1 MNKAVTDGLVLM
13 PPPFSAGLDVWSSGD
28 GTPGAPTYDGAANAA
43 YVPADQDFGG
53 CLELLKTDA
62 TLKLRW
68 MGQTPILPGCYLQ
81 IRARVKAMSG
91 NLPAVRIAAWAGDA
105 GGAAVTGIPLT
116 GPSVTLASYGGVV
129 TVSAIVGTGSR
140 QGVDMPWGTTP
151 VYGHVGLDLT
161 GPTGGVVR
169 IDDIEVEDVTGFF
182 LRTMM
187 DWVDVKDYG
196 AVGNGVA
203 DDAAAF
209 LAANAAAAGGGQS
222 VLVSAGTY
230 RLGET
235 VTFDVPVRFEGTVT
249 MAADRR
255 LQLTRNFDLPSYA
268 RAFGDELVGF
278 RKALQALFNFADHVT
293 LDLGGRRIEL
303 DAPIDVRAVVDS
315 PTGFQIRRTLAN
327 GQFNVAAGP
336 GWDTETWSRQASY
349 SAANPTRLT
358 GVSNVA
364 AIPVGALVEGSGVGR
379 EIYVTEKNDGA
390 GTLTLSQ
397 PLYGAAGTQSYT
409 FRRFK
414 YVLDFSGFSVLD
426 RFEIVNVEFSCA
438 GEASA
443 VMLAP
448 QGENAR
454 FADCVFNKPKD
465 RAITSIGLAC
475 QNLMVDRCQF
485 LSNEMSMRAQDRT
498 TIALNVNANDAKIR
512 DNRVQ
517 MWAHFAVCN
526 GSGHLFLGNHFFGG
540 DNETNGVRQAGLVLG
555 QTNVKT
561 TINGNYIDNSFIE
574 WTNEYT
580 AEPDYAEPQFSF
592 GGLTITGNI
601 FTVRNVAPWFRWV
614 VIKPHGSGHYIQ
626 GLNISGNVFRTVN
639 ATIDR
644 VDHVDTSFAT
654 LDFSRT
660 RNLVVQGNAFNGVT
674 QTIQNPVTVRHV
686 QNTAATTWTVNS
698 GGYLPFGAWARRVQ
712 AMVFDGPVRDAGTT
726 VLSSRPYTQAEI
738 GTDKD
743 RIEIVWPAD
752 ARGTVDVT
760 LRADNPL

>member
-13 PPPFSAGLDVWSSGD
+13 PPPFSGGLGVWSSGD
-28 GTPGAPTYDGAANAA
+28 GTPGSPSYDGASNAA
-43 YVPADQDFGG
+43 FVPADQDFGG
-53 CLELLKTDA
+53 CLELLKTQS
-62 TLKLRW
+62 TQKLRW
-68 MGQTPILPGCYLQ
+68 TGQTPILPGCYLQ
-81 IRARVKAMSG
+81 VRARVKAMSG

-105 GGAAVTGIPLT
+105 GGSAVSGIPLT
-116 GPSVTLASYGGVV
+116 GPSVTLASYGAVV

-140 QGVDMPWGTTP
+140 QGVDMPWGTGP
-151 VYGHVGLDLT
+151 AYGHFGLDLT

-169 IDDIEVEDVTGFF
+169 IDDIEIEDVTAFF
-182 LRTMM
+182 HRKMM
-187 DWVDVKDYG
+187 DWEDVRDWG
-196 AVGNGVA
+196 ARGDGVA
-203 DDAAAF
+203 DDRAAF
-209 LAANAAAAGGGQS
+209 MAANAAAAAVGRT

-230 RLGET
+230 HLGDN

-268 RAFGDELVGF
+268 RAFGDELAGF
-278 RKALQALFNFADHVT
+278 RKALQALFNFTDHVT
-293 LDLGGRRIEL
+293 LDLRGRRIEL
-303 DAPIDVRAVVDS
+303 DAPIDVRAAVGS
-315 PTGFQIRRTLAN
+315 PSGFQIRRTLAN
-327 GQFNVAAGP
+327 GQFNVQAGA
-336 GWDTETWSRQASY
+336 GWDTETWTRQANY
-349 SAANPTRLT
+349 AAANPTRLT

-364 AIPVGALVEGSGVGR
+364 AIPVGAIVQGNGVGR
-379 EIYVTEKNDGA
+379 EVYVTEKNEGA

-397 PLYGAAGTQSYT
+397 PLYGAAGTQVYT

-426 RFEIVNVEFSCA
+426 RFEIVNVEFNCA
-438 GEASA
+438 GEASG

-465 RAITSIGLAC
+465 RAVTSIGLAC

-485 LSNEMSMRAQDRT
+485 LSNEMAMRAQDRT
-498 TIALNVNANDAKIR
+498 SIALNVNANDANIR

-517 MWAHFAVCN
+517 MFAHFAVCN
-526 GSGHLFLGNHFFGG
+526 GSGHMFLGNHFFAG
-540 DNETNGVRQAGLVLG
+540 DTETNGVRQAGLVLG

-561 TINGNYIDNSFIE
+561 TINGNYIDNCFIE
-574 WTNEYT
+574 WTNEFS
-580 AEPDYAEPQFSF
+580 AEPDFAEPQFSF

-601 FTVRNVAPWFRWV
+601 FTVRNVAPWFRWI

-654 LDFSRT
+654 LDFGRT
-660 RNLVVQGNAFNGVT
+660 RNLVVEGNAFNGIS
-674 QTIQNPVTVRHV
+674 QIIQNPVTIRHN
-686 QNTAATTWTVNS
+686 QNTAAATWTVNTA
-698 GGYLPFGAWARRVQ
+698 GFLPFGAWARRVQ
-712 AMVFDGPVRDAGTT
+712 ALVFDGPVRDAGST
-726 VLSSRPYTQAEI
+726 VLSTRPYTQAEA
-738 GTDKD
+738 GAGRD

-752 ARGTVDVT
+752 ARGTVDAT
-760 LRADNPL
+760 IRADNPL

>member
-13 PPPFSAGLDVWSSGD
+13 PPPFSAGLDAWSSGD

-53 CLELLKTDA
+53 CLELLKTEA
-62 TLKLRW
+62 TQKLRW

-81 IRARVKAMSG
+81 VRARVKAMSG
-91 NLPAVRIAAWAGDA
+91 NLPAVRIAAWAGD
-105 GGAAVTGIPLT
+105 GGGGAVTGIPLA
-116 GPSVTLASYGGVV
+116 GPSVTLSAYGSVV

-169 IDDIEVEDVTGFF
+169 IDDIEVEDVTGYF

-196 AVGNGVA
+196 AVGDGVA

-209 LAANAAAAGGGQS
+209 LAANAAALAGGQS

-230 RLGET
+230 SLGSN

-255 LQLTRNFDLPSYA
+255 LSLTRNFDLPSYA
-268 RAFGDELVGF
+268 RAFGDEVTGLK
-278 RKALQALFNFADHVT
+278 KALQALFNFTDHVT
-293 LDLGGRRIEL
+293 LDLRGRRIEL
-303 DAPIDVRAVVDS
+303 DAPVDVRAAVDS
-315 PTGFQIRRTLAN
+315 PAGFQTRRTLAN

-336 GWDTETWSRQASY
+336 GWDTETWTRQASY
-349 SAANPTRLT
+349 AAANPTRLS

-364 AIPVGALVEGSGVGR
+364 AIPVGARVEGTGVGR
-379 EIYVTEKNDGA
+379 EIYVTEKNEGA

-397 PLYGAAGTQSYT
+397 PLYGAAGTQNYT

-426 RFEIVNVEFSCA
+426 RFEIVNVEFNCA
-438 GEASA
+438 GEASG

-454 FADCVFNKPKD
+454 FADCVFNKPRD
-465 RAITSIGLAC
+465 RGITSIGLAC

-485 LSNEMSMRAQDRT
+485 ISNEMSMRAQDRT
-498 TIALNVNANDAKIR
+498 SIALNVNANDAKIR

-517 MWAHFAVCN
+517 MFAHFAVCN

-540 DNETNGVRQAGLVLG
+540 DSETMGVRQAGLVLG

-574 WTNEYT
+574 WTNEYS

-601 FTVRNVAPWFRWV
+601 LTVRNVAPWFRWI
-614 VIKPHGSGHYIQ
+614 VIKPHGAGHFIQ
-626 GLNISGNVFRTVN
+626 GLNISGNVFRTVS

-674 QTIQNPVTVRHV
+674 QMILNPVTLRHL
-686 QNTAATTWTVNS
+686 QNTAATTWTVDS
-698 GGYLPFGAWARRVQ
+698 AGYLPFGAWARRVQ
-712 AMVFDGPVRDAGTT
+712 AMVFDGPVRDAGST
-726 VLSSRPYTQAEI
+726 VLSTRPYTQAEI
-738 GTDKD
+738 GTGKD
-743 RIEIVWPAD
+743 RIEIVWPGE